1 MLWTKFGSNFTFKF
15 YIQNLLLQQFLWVY
29 ENYWYLWFIFLVFQ
43 KIKSQKTI
51 PQEETPPKNKRL
63 VLVLFKNRLLLYKKK
78 TKKLDIIT
86 ASSFFS
92 VKNYLR
98 IWLISNWY
106 VIYYI
111 GQSRQF
117 YRGWWWHEQQWEW
130 GWFLHHNQHCVHHT
144 TQVLTAACSNRE
156 ISWFKALSVLLLK
169 TFHDMAFTQS
179 IFNVTFAIVFV
190 CDNTMNQNYYI

>member
-63 VLVLFKNRLLLYKKK
+63 VLVLFKNRSLLYKKK
-78 TKKLDIIT
+78 TKLDIIT

-92 VKNYLR
+92 VINYLR

-106 VIYYI
+106 VIFILDSLDNFIVDDDDMSSSENEADFYITTNTVFTTPHRYWQLPVVTERFLDSRLCLYY
-111 GQSRQF
+111 
-117 YRGWWWHEQQWEW
+117 Y
-130 GWFLHHNQHCVHHT
+130 
-144 TQVLTAACSNRE
+144 
-156 ISWFKALSVLLLK
+156 
-169 TFHDMAFTQS
+169 
-179 IFNVTFAIVFV
+179 
-190 CDNTMNQNYYI
+190 

>member
-63 VLVLFKNRLLLYKKK
+63 VLVLFKNGLLLYKKEN
-78 TKKLDIIT
+78 KKLDIIT

-144 TQVLTAACSNRE
+144 TQVLTSACSNRE

>member
-15 YIQNLLLQQFLWVY
+15 YIQNLLLQHFLWVY

-63 VLVLFKNRLLLYKKK
+63 VLVLFKNRSLLYKIK
-78 TKKLDIIT
+78 KKLDIIT
-86 ASSFFS
+86 ASSFFC
-92 VKNYLR
+92 VINYLR

-130 GWFLHHNQHCVHHT
+130 GWFLHHHQHCVHHT
-144 TQVLTAACSNRE
+144 TQVQVLTAACSNRE

-169 TFHDMAFTQS
+169 TFHDMAFNWS
-179 IFNVTFAIVFV
+179 IFTG
-190 CDNTMNQNYYI
+190 TL